1 MTLRSLSIAFFSI
14 CVASTVTTSFRTST
28 LIGRKV
34 RVPSLS
40 IIRPTTTGAAYGK
53 GADIWP
59 ENNEGAILISSSF
72 PNGIISDNTIQNEDD
87 SVSQQQISDSDD
99 SDGPDTGI
107 KRILRRAAASK
118 KRKLRNKSDLIS
130 SSDKLPIIVGS
141 SLVCR
146 GLIRP
151 MDVALIACW
160 TTYFIILNMT
170 AKSARNSTGT
180 PIMPALPPQEHV
192 PTLISNPLG
201 TLLARSVSYRRWLN
215 AGAIVALFFPIALVM
230 VYIVHGNIDAA
241 RVVARPLFVLCC
253 QIITE
258 TVSKRNL
265 VPLPLRILIPIIY
278 NASMLMYLWPWI
290 TASSSIL
297 GKFGLGV
304 GIMNIIYWAFNLF
317 VFLIPIASVRFMRAH
332 FFGVEAEEVTIRIGL
347 EESAGLIPII

>member
-34 RVPSLS
+34 RVPIS

-87 SVSQQQISDSDD
+87 SVSQQQIPDSDD

-130 SSDKLPIIVGS
+130 SSDKLPIIIGS

-192 PTLISNPLG
+192 PFLISNPLG

-258 TVSKRNL
+258 TVSKQNL
-265 VPLPLRILIPIIY
+265 VRGIIFGHRR
-278 NASMLMYLWPWI
+278 SKLF
-290 TASSSIL
+290 SSNSFCTSL
-297 GKFGLGV
+297 FP
-304 GIMNIIYWAFNLF
+304 LF
-317 VFLIPIASVRFMRAH
+317 VALTIGSV
-332 FFGVEAEEVTIRIGL
+332 T
-347 EESAGLIPII
+347 P